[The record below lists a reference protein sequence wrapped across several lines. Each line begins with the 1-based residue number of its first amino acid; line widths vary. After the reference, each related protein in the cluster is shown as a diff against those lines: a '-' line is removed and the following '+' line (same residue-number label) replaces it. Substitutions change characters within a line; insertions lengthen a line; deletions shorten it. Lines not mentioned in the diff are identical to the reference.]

1 LGITVS
7 GDGIEAAELA
17 VEEINAAGG
26 IHGRPLELVAIP
38 DRTGGAAGF
47 AIAAAERFAA
57 DPSILAVI
65 GHSNSATSLAAAKIY
80 NARGLPQIAP
90 VATSPLFALAG
101 PYSFRLVPDDR
112 LQAEFMAQ
120 QVKENPAVRRVA
132 ILYVNDDYG
141 RGLYG
146 ELRQRLVEAGV
157 HVVYEAPYLEGAAP
171 DQLESGAREV
181 IGARPQMLFWLGR
194 FTELRRVLPPL
205 RAGLPDLAIL
215 ASDGLEA
222 GVTYGLPDSVAVG
235 IRVVRFVD
243 PEGPDP
249 RLQAFRER
257 FRDRTGRDVYG
268 GAVLTYDAVGLLAD
282 ALRSGARSR
291 EAIREYLTLLGR
303 YRAPYAGISGPIAFN
318 EEGTMMRSL
327 QLAEVTATG
336 LRRVPVR

>member
-7 GDGIEAAELA
+7 ADGIEAAALA

-26 IHGRPLELVAIP
+26 IGGRPLELVSIP
-38 DRTGGAAGF
+38 FRNGSAGT
-47 AIAAAERFAA
+47 AIATAERLAA

-65 GHSNSATSLAAAKIY
+65 GHSNSATSLAAAQIY
-80 NARGLPQIAP
+80 NAQGLPQIAP

-101 PYSFRLVPDDR
+101 RYSFRLVPDDR
-112 LQAEFMAQ
+112 LQAKFMA
-120 QVKENPAVRRVA
+120 ERALEDPAVRRVA

-146 ELRQRLVEAGV
+146 ELRRRLVEGGV
-157 HVVYEAPYLEGAAP
+157 DVVYEAPYLEGAAP
-171 DQLESGAREV
+171 DQLDSGAREV

-194 FTELRRVLPPL
+194 FAELRRVLPPL

-222 GVTYGLPDSVAVG
+222 GLTDGHPDSLAVG
-235 IRVVRFVD
+235 IRVVRFID
-243 PEGPDP
+243 PEDPDP

-257 FRDRTGRDVYG
+257 FRDRTGRDVYA
-268 GAVLTYDAVGLLAD
+268 GAVLTYDAVGLLAE
-282 ALRSGARSR
+282 AMRSGARSR
-291 EAIREYLTLLGR
+291 EAIREYLSVLGR
-303 YRAPYAGISGPIAFN
+303 YRPPYAGISGPIAFD
-318 EEGTMMRSL
+318 EEGTAMRSL
-327 QLAEVTATG
+327 QLAEVTPTG